1 MHSSRTSEFGKIC
14 FKLRQAIKKEKQLT
28 MLLNDFPFGCCRD
41 SAVILGLYLIKIGYQ
56 NVNYCRRPYDDVF
69 KSHGWIEVENL
80 ILDLTADQFGPDFL
94 PITIIPNSTNRPI
107 YQSKVCEPC
116 TIGIVSTDFGKLIH
130 DYDVVTANMN
140 K

>member
-1 MHSSRTSEFGKIC
+1 MHQSSISEFAKIC
-14 FKLRQAIKKEKQLT
+14 FELRQAIEKGKEST

-41 SAVILGLYLIKIGYQ
+41 SAVILGLYLIEIGYK
-56 NVNYCRRPYDDVF
+56 NVNYCRRPYDDDF
-69 KSHGWIEVENL
+69 KSHGWIEVENI

-94 PITIIPNSTNRPI
+94 PITIISNSTNRPI

-116 TIGIVSTDFGKLIH
+116 SISIVSTDFGKLVH
-130 DYDVVTANMN
+130 DYDLVTANIN